1 MVSTQCT
8 AGHRKVWS
16 FLEQQSSQDWNGNIA
31 IAASILISG
40 SSYQPFRD
48 AMDIAKVKMFSK
60 STFFTIQNRLLF
72 PAINNVYQSK
82 RHEIL
87 ERTKKSKNICL
98 VGDGRCDSPGFS
110 AMYGTYTLMN
120 EINNEIIDFF
130 TAHVRNAG
138 NSQNMEKYGLKCLL
152 DYLTTRGLNIDTLT
166 TDQHI
171 QIRYLAPC

>member
-1 MVSTQCT
+1 MFSNGATVFVSTQCT

-16 FLEQQSSQDWNGNIA
+16 SLEQQSSQHWNGNIA

-48 AMDIAKVKMFSK
+48 AMDIAKVKMSSK
-60 STFFTIQNRLLF
+60 GTFFT
-72 PAINNVYQSK
+72 INNVYQRK

-110 AMYGTYTLMN
+110 ATYGTYTLMN
-120 EINNEIIDFF
+120 EINNIMKSLRMYVMLEIHKIWRSM
-130 TAHVRNAG
+130 V
-138 NSQNMEKYGLKCLL
+138 
-152 DYLTTRGLNIDTLT
+152 
-166 TDQHI
+166 
-171 QIRYLAPC
+171 